1 MRPTQT
7 VERVARVLVAL
18 AGSDEG
24 LRVGD
29 LAKGLEVHPSTASRL
44 LGTLAHHGVVQ
55 RDPRTGRYRLGPAL
69 LAPVG
74 DLRRL
79 PIVSHA
85 RPHLEA
91 LTRSTGETSNLAV
104 LDDLEVVY
112 VDQVTP
118 PQVLMASWVGRRSPI
133 HASSSG
139 KVLLAYGVPDLLRT
153 VLAQPLRR
161 LTGKTITD
169 PGRLRAVIEE
179 VRRNG
184 YAVSVGELEE
194 GLVTIAAPVI
204 VGNRAIAAVSCSGP
218 IFRLP
223 PWERP
228 RLARMVMQAARG
240 VEHRLVRGAD

>member
-1 MRPTQT
+1 ML
-7 VERVARVLVAL
+7 VSLAR
-18 AGSDEG
+18 SDEG
-24 LRVGD
+24 IRVSDIARSLG
-29 LAKGLEVHPSTASRL
+29 VHPSTASRL
-44 LGTLAHHGVVQ
+44 LATLSHHGVVQ
-55 RDPRTGRYRLGPAL
+55 RDPRTARYRLGPAL
-69 LAPVG
+69 VVPVD

-104 LDDLEVVY
+104 LDGLDVVY

-139 KVLLAYGVPDLLRT
+139 KVLLAFGAPDLLRT
-153 VLAQPLRR
+153 VLSRPLRR

-169 PGRLRAVIEE
+169 PERLRSVIEE
-179 VRRNG
+179 VRRSG

-204 VGNRAIAAVSCSGP
+204 VGRRAIAAVSCSGP

-228 RLARMVMQAARG
+228 RFARMVAQAARRIAHRV
-240 VEHRLVRGAD
+240 VERAD